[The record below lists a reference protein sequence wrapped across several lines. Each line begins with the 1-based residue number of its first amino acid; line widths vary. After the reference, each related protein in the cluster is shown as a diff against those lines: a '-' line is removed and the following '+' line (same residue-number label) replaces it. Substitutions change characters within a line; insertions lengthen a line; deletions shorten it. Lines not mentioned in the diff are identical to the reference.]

1 MKVKKDLSMIALIFF
16 ITRCFYNLYTF
27 TNLISFL
34 IISAITLVLLII
46 IKKIKG
52 NLQNIK
58 LFQFLYVLSLI
69 AIFITILINTTK
81 FININYFKYYNYFV
95 VTLSLLIISYIIG
108 KDEIKTIASISEVFL
123 MIFVII
129 SVLISVGLISLIK
142 IGNYHD
148 FIDINSISINLLP
161 VSIIIVLFYLKE
173 NNIMTGYILGNLSA
187 LFDTILIIGCLGSK
201 LTKTYSYPAIAILNS
216 ITFFNFINHLDQ
228 LFSFIYLFEYTIT
241 LALIINILKDILKK
255 RTNLFS
261 KLP

>member
-1 MKVKKDLSMIALIFF
+1 MKVKKDLSMITLIFF

-34 IISAITLVLLII
+34 TISGITLVLLII

-123 MIFVII
+123 MVFVII

-161 VSIIIVLFYLKE
+161 VSIIIILFY
-173 NNIMTGYILGNLSA
+173 
-187 LFDTILIIGCLGSK
+187 
-201 LTKTYSYPAIAILNS
+201 
-216 ITFFNFINHLDQ
+216 
-228 LFSFIYLFEYTIT
+228 
-241 LALIINILKDILKK
+241 
-255 RTNLFS
+255 
-261 KLP
+261 

>member
-123 MIFVII
+123 MVFVII

-187 LFDTILIIGCLGSK
+187 LFDTILIIGCLESR
-201 LTKTYSYPAIAILNS
+201 LTKTYSYPAIAILKS

-255 RTNLFS
+255 RTTLFS